1 MRLDTDFLDRC
12 VGTLGA
18 ALERLEAVE
27 DDPVAYDI
35 FRAGCV
41 KEFEII
47 LEQCGS
53 LLKKRLRPY
62 FASNRQA
69 DTLVFKAAFRHA
81 ARHGLIPVEACER
94 WLGYRDSRNDTA
106 HKYGEAFA
114 EAVLELLPRFVADA
128 EQLAAI
134 IGEPFDD

>member
-1 MRLDTDFLDRC
+1 MRLNTDFLNRC
-12 VGTLGA
+12 VRTLAA
-18 ALERLEAVE
+18 ALDRLDAVE
-27 DDPVAYDI
+27 AGGEDYEI
-35 FRAGCV
+35 FRAACV

-62 FASNRQA
+62 FSSNREA
-69 DTLVFKAAFRHA
+69 DSLAFKDAFRQA

-94 WLGYRDSRNDTA
+94 WLEYRDCRNDTA

-114 EAVLELLPRFVADA
+114 EATLAVLPAFVADA
-128 EQLAAI
+128 RRIAAVV
-134 IGEPFDD
+134 GAPFDD